1 MNRAASMA
9 IARLKRPRGAAAG
22 AEASTRT
29 NKKGWTVE
37 HYLTSTPDHLHWGLW
52 DGRLSPV
59 IRIASGDR
67 VTIETLSAEPDEA
80 LDLADDSVESVARSD
95 ILASRGAAP
104 RLLTGPIHI
113 EGAEPGD
120 ALEVRV
126 LDVRLRSDWG
136 WNMRTPTSA
145 APEASLDFCCRHVP
159 LDRTRNIARLPWGR
173 ELKLSPCFGNFG
185 VAPPAN
191 WDPREPNEA
200 NGFSG
205 RIDDRDLGV
214 GCTAYFPIFVAGALF
229 SAGHG
234 HALLDDG
241 AAQLSAIE
249 TALAGTFEFHIRR
262 NLRLATPQVEITSAS
277 VSLSIV
283 NALIPQGRSR
293 RTN

>member
-1 MNRAASMA
+1 M
-9 IARLKRPRGAAAG
+9 
-22 AEASTRT
+22 
-29 NKKGWTVE
+29 E

-80 LDLADDSVESVARSD
+80 FDLVSDLVEPLGCSD
-95 ILASRGAAP
+95 IPASHGAAP

-120 ALEVRV
+120 VLEVRV

-136 WNMRTPTSA
+136 WNMRAPTSA
-145 APEASLDFCCRHVP
+145 ARETSLDFCCRYVP

-173 ELKLSPCFGNFG
+173 ELRLSPCFGNFG

-191 WDPREPNEA
+191 WDPRKPNEA

-205 RIDDRDLGV
+205 RIDNRDLGV

-262 NLRLATPQVEITSAS
+262 NLHLATPRVETTSAS
-277 VSLSIV
+277 ASTSTV
-283 NALIPQGRSR
+283 NAFTPQGRSQ